1 MPLPIN
7 PRKIVIFSGA
17 GISAESEIK
26 TFRDNDGL
34 WAERDPME
42 IASIKAWN
50 ETPEAVID
58 FHNERLIEVQKA
70 EPNAAH
76 LALAELEEHFEVVIV
91 TQNVDD
97 LHERA
102 GSTNVLHLHG
112 SVTEVYPD
120 GNPKAVI
127 QRGFKPLEYS
137 LSSEGEILRPNIV
150 LFGELI
156 HHDLEA
162 VNHLQ
167 TAGRV
172 MVVGTSLSVYPAA
185 GMLKKTRFNAERV
198 IVALEVD
205 KKPYGFDFI
214 RGKAGINVPYLV
226 NRWIKEG
233 PRKLT

>member
-1 MPLPIN
+1 MGRARSNGDSL
-7 PRKIVIFSGA
+7 
-17 GISAESEIK
+17 
-26 TFRDNDGL
+26 D
-34 WAERDPME
+34 
-42 IASIKAWN
+42 
-50 ETPEAVID
+50 PEAVID

-156 HHDLEA
+156 YHDLEA

-198 IVALEVD
+198 IVALEID

-214 RGKAGINVPYLV
+214 RGKAGINVPHLV